1 MIGASANRRGQPLVF
16 LFVLLCGWM
25 TLRLMTWENPWPQE
39 LLRSLELPVIEQ
51 VAADEPVEHAK
62 LAQSAGNQDLLEAA
76 PRDMPV
82 SLDTPPL
89 QILPASAE
97 QLPHFVQGRSIT
109 GHNLMWMAAM
119 SRLPMPRSIAA
130 ALDQQEGSAQ
140 AAIPLP
146 EGARRK
152 ARPWR
157 FDGWLLL
164 RGEGRSSL
172 AGGDRPSSYG
182 ASQVGG
188 VLSYRLSHSSSHQ
201 PAVYLRTSAALREPR
216 ESEAAFG
223 LRARPLAGLP
233 VQLHAEAR
241 LSDRSGQLEIRPA
254 LFATAGI
261 ERDDMPL
268 GVTVRGYGQAG
279 YVAGSYSSA
288 FVDGM
293 AVAEREVARF
303 DLGKI
308 EADLSAGAGTWGGAQ
323 KGASRLDVGPT
334 ASMDVRMG
342 EVSARLSLD
351 YRVRVAGDAEPG
363 NGPAFTLS
371 TGF

>member
-1 MIGASANRRGQPLVF
+1 MNHTSTDRRGQPLVF
-16 LFVLLCGWM
+16 LFVLLAGWL

-39 LLRSLELPVIEQ
+39 LLRSLETPVIEQ
-51 VAADEPVEHAK
+51 LAANEPAARAVPDGN
-62 LAQSAGNQDLLEAA
+62 AGEQDLLLKA
-76 PRDMPV
+76 PREMPV
-82 SLDTPPL
+82 SLSAPPPA
-89 QILPASAE
+89 ILPASADPP
-97 QLPHFVQGRSIT
+97 PHFVQDRSMS
-109 GHNLMWMAAM
+109 GHNLVWMAAM
-119 SRLPMPRSIAA
+119 SRLPMPRSVAA
-130 ALDQQEGSAQ
+130 ALDRQEGSAQ

-146 EGARRK
+146 EGTQRK
-152 ARPWR
+152 TRPWR
-157 FDGWLLL
+157 FGGWLLL

-223 LRARPLAGLP
+223 LRARPLAGMP

-261 ERDDMPL
+261 ERNDLPL
-268 GVTVRGYGQAG
+268 GVKIRGYGQVG
-279 YVAGSYSSA
+279 YVAGTYSSA

-303 DLGKI
+303 DLEKI
-308 EADLSAGAGTWGGAQ
+308 EAHLSAGAGAWGGAQ
-323 KGASRLDVGPT
+323 KGASRLDVGPS

-342 EVSARLSLD
+342 GVSARLSLD